1 MKKQKKN
8 IRGTAVDGMKGL
20 LSDLGGI
27 ARRPLDGVNSGMNS
41 IKLALDGGGRKKAP
55 LVGILMG
62 SASDHDVMK
71 GAADVLDE
79 MKVTWELDIASAHR
93 MPEKV
98 AAYARAARERGVE
111 VVICGAGMAAH
122 LAGAVAAQTTLPVI
136 GVPLKGGGVDGLDA
150 LLSTVQMPPGIPV
163 ATVAVG
169 GAKNAAFLAC
179 QILSIK
185 HPEIAAR
192 LESHRAAQRA
202 ALEKKAEELRKT

>member
-1 MKKQKKN
+1 MKKQQKN
-8 IRGTAVDGMKGL
+8 LRGTAVEGMKGL

-41 IKLALDGGGRKKAP
+41 IKLALDGGKSKAP

-71 GAADVLDE
+71 GVAEVLDE

-93 MPEKV
+93 MPDKV
-98 AAYARAARERGVE
+98 AAYAKAARERGVE
-111 VVICGAGMAAH
+111 VLICGAGMAAH
-122 LAGAVAAQTTLPVI
+122 LAGAVAANTTLPVI
-136 GVPLKGGGVDGLDA
+136 GVPLASGALGGEDA
-150 LLSTVQMPPGIPV
+150 LWSTVQMPPGIPV
-163 ATVAVG
+163 ATVAIG

-185 HPEIAAR
+185 HPGLADR
-192 LESHRAAQRA
+192 LDRHRADQRA
-202 ALEKKAEELRKT
+202 ALEKKAEELRKK